1 MINDYQF
8 VDGSRLSTVIE
19 ALIFASDE
27 PISGTKIR
35 DIITDNEEQIEIDED
50 TVSGFVDKL
59 NERYDENGLS
69 FRIERMGGGY
79 TFVTRQKFHYW
90 LSIYQ
95 HENAYRKLSQSAI
108 ESLAIVAYRQP
119 ITKPEV
125 DQIRGVDSG
134 YILRQLM
141 EKALIEVAGRADS
154 PGKPLLYR
162 TTRHFLRHFGINS
175 VDELPKPR
183 EIEEILKDDDMAEH
197 RQLLME
203 RQLMLEELEEHDDEE
218 IREELQSI
226 LSGETGN
233 GESAEEE
240 AVTDEESAE
249 NSGNSEEN
257 ELSAEPENNSG
268 NAEAETEPEHD
279 KDEEAGEAANGS
291 DGEDEKDDT
300 EATEDSDR
308 TKE

>member
-1 MINDYQF
+1 MKNDYEF
-8 VDGSRLSTVIE
+8 IDGTRLSSVIE

-27 PISGTKIR
+27 PISGSKIR
-35 DIITDNEEQIEIDED
+35 EIIVENEEQIEITEE
-50 TVSGFVDKL
+50 TVSDFVDKL

-69 FRIERMGGGY
+69 FRIQLLGGGY
-79 TFVTRQKFHYW
+79 TFVTEPKYHYW
-90 LSIYQ
+90 LSIFQ

-141 EKALIEVAGRADS
+141 EKALIEVSGRADS

-162 TTRHFLRHFGINS
+162 TTKHFLRHFGINS

-183 EIEEILKDDDMAEH
+183 EIDEILKDDDMAEH

-203 RQLMLEELEEHDDEE
+203 RQLMMDEMEE
-218 IREELQSI
+218 
-226 LSGETGN
+226 
-233 GESAEEE
+233 AEEE
-240 AVTDEESAE
+240 KSKEEMADKLFEEFESKKAQREEIEEQEEEENPSTQTEDEEQE
-249 NSGNSEEN
+249 
-257 ELSAEPENNSG
+257 
-268 NAEAETEPEHD
+268 
-279 KDEEAGEAANGS
+279 
-291 DGEDEKDDT
+291 EDET
-300 EATEDSDR
+300 NEE
-308 TKE
+308 E